1 MALERLLETDFLREE
16 GVDVLFDLHRT
27 EREELCPDEKQ
38 KLSVYVLQLLNEWM
52 AVRRDR
58 QTVGKLKQVRRRWR
72 GAESAKQHG
81 QIPF

>member
-1 MALERLLETDFLREE
+1 M
-16 GVDVLFDLHRT
+16 DLHRI

-52 AVRRDR
+52 AVRRDEH
-58 QTVGKLKQVRRRWR
+58 TVGKQKQRRTRWK

>member
-1 MALERLLETDFLREE
+1 MSDMETQEE
-16 GVDVLFDLHRT
+16 TVVLDLHRR
-27 EREELCPDEKQ
+27 ERGVLCPDEKQ
-38 KLSVYVLQLLNEWM
+38 KLSVYVLLLLNEGM

-58 QTVGKLKQVRRRWR
+58 QTVGKLKQVRRRR